1 MLSSKLRSHARA
13 LGIYVV
19 LALASCWPLPL
30 HLSSHL
36 PLGSLS
42 SPTVPLFNVWTLEW
56 NALSLA
62 RGYRGYWD
70 APLFHPAR
78 GTFALSEPQGLTGL
92 AFAPLGAA
100 FGSVAGYNLCL
111 LLLLVLNALG
121 ARALMRALALGDLVA
136 TATGALALG
145 LPFVWKELG
154 VLQLVALWP
163 AWFALRELC
172 LLSVAPE
179 PRAIWRLGVWFA
191 AALWSCVY
199 YALFLAVL
207 ALLAAAIFVRRSWLR
222 PRALLAGA
230 AASLVLLALA
240 APLLLVQPRVVASY
254 ARSDKNIRAGSA
266 TAVAYLRLPLDAL
279 GAHVI
284 PALRSRTG
292 KRSLGPGCCVLVLAT
307 AGAWTARRR
316 EPRRFFVWCGAA
328 ALLALVLS
336 FGSRWWIL
344 GVRPYELIMEH
355 LPGFKHLRSP
365 YRFAAF
371 VQVLLLVFAGLGLEA
386 LRGLVADRRRV
397 GSALVIGVTLLA
409 ALEVLPWGK
418 RLTPFPSAA
427 LEAPFVDYLRGQP
440 DGAVVMLPPAASGS
454 TADHAPTV
462 LAMLQALRHGHPIV
476 NGYSGFFPPTSD
488 RVLWIAGRGFPN
500 PRSVRALA
508 SAPARYV
515 VVERDWLATRPRLP
529 LPASL
534 RLVHEAGP
542 QLVYRVG
549 PP

>member
-1 MLSSKLRSHARA
+1 MLRSNFRSHARA

-30 HLSSHL
+30 HLSSDL

-42 SPTVPLFNVWTLEW
+42 SPTVPLFNVWTLQW

-100 FGSVAGYNLCL
+100 FGAVAGYNLCL

-121 ARALMRALALGDLVA
+121 ARALMRALGLGELVS

-163 AWFALRELC
+163 VWFALREL
-172 LLSVAPE
+172 SVLAIAPE
-179 PRAIWRLGVWFA
+179 PRALWRLALWFA

-207 ALLAAAIFVRRSWLR
+207 VPIAAAIFVRRSWFR
-222 PRALLAGA
+222 PRPLLAGA
-230 AASLVLLALA
+230 AASLAFLTLA

-266 TAVAYLRLPLDAL
+266 TAAAYLRLPLDAL

-284 PALRSRTG
+284 PALRSRAG
-292 KRSLGPGCCVLVLAT
+292 KRSLAPGCCVLVLAA

-328 ALLALVLS
+328 ALVALVLS

-344 GVRPYELIMEH
+344 GLRPYELIMKH
-355 LPGFKHLRSP
+355 LPGFEHLRSP

-386 LRGLVADRRRV
+386 VRARVADRRR
-397 GSALVIGVTLLA
+397 GSALVIGMTLLA

-418 RLTPFPSAA
+418 RLAPFPSAA
-427 LEAPFVDYLRGQP
+427 LDSSFVDYLRGQP
-440 DGAVVMLPPAASGS
+440 EGAVVMLPPAVSGS
-454 TADHAPTV
+454 TADYAPTV
-462 LAMLQALRHGHPIV
+462 LAMLQALRHGHPLV
-476 NGYSGFFPPTSD
+476 NGYSGFFPPASD
-488 RVLWIAGRGFPN
+488 RVLRIAVRGFPN
-500 PRSVRALA
+500 PRSVRALTA
-508 SAPARYV
+508 APARYV

-534 RLVHEAGP
+534 SLVHQGGP